1 MVGVGGKQ
9 VNGLNKHVYV
19 PMYVHVYLCVVVL
32 SVDVR
37 CSVYCHNVCVC
48 NYPPTVHNVCVMLVA
63 LTLPLCLV
71 IAL

>member
-48 NYPPTVHNVCVMLVA
+48 VTTHLLYIMCV
-63 LTLPLCLV
+63 
-71 IAL
+71 